1 MPRIDVQAQLEAA
14 RKRIAARR
22 QERRDRLLRRSAR
35 VTPWGTMDPFK
46 RSGRKAP
53 QPPQNPLADYLIVSD
68 QPVSPGQGVYPFALV
83 DQETRATLA
92 PNSGVPVGI
101 DLPKMKPEDQIK
113 FLQGQPRENVVR
125 WVNRQRDLGNAEV
138 RDFRERFQS
147 RIKQLEQLRDQTGE
161 AAVRQRELLQ
171 NEIQKYGPVY
181 DRLKNYKDLPP
192 LTEEELY
199 KQIQGGT

>member
-46 RSGRKAP
+46 RGERKAP
-53 QPPQNPLADYLIVSD
+53 QPAANPLADYLIVSD
-68 QPVSPGQGVYPFALV
+68 QPLAAGQGIYPFALV
-83 DQETRATLA
+83 DQETRETLA
-92 PNSGVPVGI
+92 PNSGVPIGI
-101 DLPKMKPEDQIK
+101 DLPRMKPEDQLK
-113 FLQGQPRENVVR
+113 FLQKQPRENVVR

-138 RDFRERFQS
+138 RNFRERFQS
-147 RIKQLEQLRDQTGE
+147 RIKELEQLRDQTGE

-171 NEIQKYGPVY
+171 DEIRKYGPVY
-181 DRLKNYKDLPP
+181 DRLKNYEDLPP
-192 LTEEELY
+192 LTEDELY